1 MNRKQRFV
9 EDLIRVV
16 FEELVFVK
24 FVSIVFVYFFCKN
37 IYNNLKKLY
46 KRDSLRFLLYIG
58 GRFIGINDIV
68 LIQLMMF

>member
-37 IYNNLKKLY
+37 IRNNLKKLY
-46 KRDSLRFLLYIG
+46 KIDSLRFLLYIG
-58 GRFIGINDIV
+58 G
-68 LIQLMMF
+68 

>member
-37 IYNNLKKLY
+37 IRNNLKKLY
-46 KRDSLRFLLYIG
+46 L
-58 GRFIGINDIV
+58 
-68 LIQLMMF
+68 

>member
-1 MNRKQRFV
+1 MNRKQRFI
-9 EDLIRVV
+9 EDVIRVV

-37 IYNNLKKLY
+37 IRNNLKKLY

-58 GRFIGINDIV
+58 SRFIGINDIV

>member
-24 FVSIVFVYFFCKN
+24 FVSIVFVYLFCKN
-37 IYNNLKKLY
+37 IRNNLKKLY
-46 KRDSLRFLLYIG
+46 L
-58 GRFIGINDIV
+58 
-68 LIQLMMF
+68 